1 MAKDRSPT
9 KLDPSTLQRWESA
22 TPPSP
27 AQPQYLPTPHAP
39 QPPPQHPEPPAA
51 AAVEAATVQQPPS
64 IDPADFGLLGDFG
77 SRAVRRAGQT
87 AAAGGRG
94 GPGEGAGTEAAA
106 PASEGVED
114 LAARLEE
121 LQREVQA
128 SAVRVRRINH
138 EELYV

>member
-39 QPPPQHPEPPAA
+39 QPPPPHPEPPAA